1 MLTRIVGQSL
11 NRRWRRKLLSLFAVT
26 LGIAVVTAVAA
37 IALDVGDRVNR
48 ELRSEGANIEVTP
61 ASDGLPVSV
70 DGVDFRPAGSG
81 AYLDEAALVKIKR
94 IFWENNILAFTPWL
108 DVAATADGHKVVLAG
123 AWFDHSMPVSP
134 GVNFTTGLRALYP
147 GWRVRGQWP
156 SAGDE
161 EGVLV
166 GGGLARQLGL
176 EPGQRIA
183 VSVVPA
189 GAAPAASGHGQPG
202 AASESKGPTQ
212 ATFVVRGIL
221 RTGTAV
227 DTEIVAPLI
236 AVQRLARLA
245 GKVRRVEVSA
255 LAKPDDARA
264 RMDVSRMTPEQ
275 FEMWSC
281 TNYVSTIAYQ
291 IQQAIPGSEA
301 KPVRRV
307 EETEGTILDRVGMLM
322 MTLAGA
328 ALLAAALAMASV
340 MLANVFERRA
350 EIGLF
355 KSLGATDGRVAS
367 IFLLEAA
374 MSGVAGGVA
383 GYFLGSLLANRL
395 SAGIFGSPVGLHWII
410 LPLVLGLAVLV
421 SLGGSAVPLVSG
433 MKIPASVALRNE

>member
-11 NRRWRRKLLSLFAVT
+11 NRRRRRKLLSLFAVT

-37 IALDVGDRVNR
+37 IALDVGDRVNH

-81 AYLDEAALVKIKR
+81 AYLEESALVNIKR

-108 DVAATADGHKVVLAG
+108 NVAAKAGGHNVVLAG
-123 AWFDHSMPVSP
+123 AWFDHSMAVSP
-134 GVNFTTGLRALYP
+134 GVDFATGLRALYP

-156 SAGDE
+156 AAGDE
-161 EGVLV
+161 EGALV
-166 GGGLARQLGL
+166 GARLARLLGL
-176 EPGQRIA
+176 QPGRRIV

-189 GAAPAASGHGQPG
+189 RATPASLRSDQTGAAGASKRPSQV
-202 AASESKGPTQ
+202 
-212 ATFVVRGIL
+212 TFLVRGIL
-221 RTGTAV
+221 RTGSAV

-236 AVQRLARLA
+236 AVQRLAGLP
-245 GKVRRVEVSA
+245 GKIRRVEVSA

-307 EETEGTILDRVGMLM
+307 EETEGTILNRVAMLM

-433 MKIPASVALRNE
+433 MKIPASAALRNE